1 METDLFPE
9 ASQYH
14 RESLPWYVRQ
24 QLVELAK
31 AGKLCLTEVMAQP
44 ARVANEAGMAILGQT
59 WEHQHDPLLGSGARP
74 VQDPAGPPKELA
86 QYKVKLKPINAA
98 AKDKTIRVKM
108 PKRLVGYRNSPNAA
122 QLGLNGDQR
131 LAVYEDH
138 HEEFPVCKGVA
149 TLPAP
154 IAWHALK
161 QAGARC
167 CRAKRAEH
175 QAKAWRYEEVRP

>member
-1 METDLFPE
+1 METDLFPD
-9 ASQYH
+9 ANQYH
-14 RESLPWYVRQ
+14 RESLPGYIRQ

-31 AGKLCLTEVMAQP
+31 ANKLCLTEVMAQP
-44 ARVANEAGMAILGQT
+44 KRVANEAGMVILGQS
-59 WEHQHDPLLGSGARP
+59 WEHQHDELLGSGAKP
-74 VQDPAGPPKELA
+74 VPDPAGPPEELA
-86 QYKVKLKPINAA
+86 QYQVKLKVINAA
-98 AKDKTIRVKM
+98 AEEKTIRVKL

-131 LAVYEDH
+131 LAVYEDDYR
-138 HEEFPVCKGVA
+138 EFKVTRGQA